1 MRSYSLDVAEAI
13 WGGDKSR
20 LGVRLGQACLERR
33 LPVVQVAE
41 ALGVTR
47 QTIYNWFTGA
57 YDPTESHREA
67 VERFLAS
74 LD

>member
-1 MRSYSLDVAEAI
+1 MRGYSLDVAEAI
-13 WGGDKSR
+13 WNGDKSR
-20 LGVRLGQACLERR
+20 LGVRLGSICLERR
-33 LPVVQVAE
+33 LPVVQVAR

-67 VERFLAS
+67 VERYIAS
-74 LD
+74 FD